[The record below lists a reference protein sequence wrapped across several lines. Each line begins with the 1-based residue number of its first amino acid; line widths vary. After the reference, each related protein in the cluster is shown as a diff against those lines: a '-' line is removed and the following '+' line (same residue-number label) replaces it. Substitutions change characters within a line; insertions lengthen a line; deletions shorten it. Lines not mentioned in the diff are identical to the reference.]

1 MPENLYPQLP
11 TVPPM
16 NQESFNIEMVRKYYQ
31 DIANLKE
38 QYTEKQR
45 KYKNAY
51 NRLVHTSTGASSVAL
66 VSGVSTIGT
75 SVTVVGFPIS
85 AIVSTVSTCVGAC
98 LLLTS
103 EKYKK
108 KLLKCYEL
116 LDKITTSLATFET
129 LISLSL
135 DHGSVIDAKEFD
147 KLQTLYLQLMTH
159 VRNTD
164 RKMKVQTEENFQK
177 TIMDEIV
184 NLKRLWNKS
193 SWLQSMFFI

>member
-1 MPENLYPQLP
+1 
-11 TVPPM
+11 
-16 NQESFNIEMVRKYYQ
+16 MVRKYHQ

-38 QYTEKQR
+38 QYTGKQR

-51 NRLVHTSTGASSVAL
+51 NRLIHASTSASFVAL
-66 VSGVSTIGT
+66 ASGISTIRT
-75 SVTVVGFPIS
+75 SVTVVGLPIS
-85 AIVSTVSTCVGAC
+85 ATLGVVSTISTCVGAC

-103 EKYKK
+103 KKYKK

-116 LDKITTSLATFET
+116 LDKITTSLVTFET
-129 LISLSL
+129 LISLSI
-135 DHGSVIDAKEFD
+135 DDDSVTDAKEFH

-159 VRNTD
+159 VRNID

-184 NLKRLWNKS
+184 NLKKALEQR
-193 SWLQSMFFI
+193 

>member
-11 TVPPM
+11 SAPPM

-38 QYTEKQR
+38 KYTENQR

-51 NRLVHTSTGASSVAL
+51 NRLLHASTGANSVAL
-66 VSGVSTIGT
+66 ASGISTTGT

-85 AIVSTVSTCVGAC
+85 ASLAIVSTVSTCVGAC

-103 EKYKK
+103 KKYKK

-116 LDKITTSLATFET
+116 LDKITTYLLTFET
-129 LISLSL
+129 LISLSM
-135 DHGSVIDAKEFD
+135 DYDSVIDAKEFH
-147 KLQTLYLQLMTH
+147 KLQTLFLQLITH
-159 VRNTD
+159 VRNVD
-164 RKMKVQTEENFQK
+164 RKMKVPTEENFQK

-184 NLKRLWNKS
+184 NL
-193 SWLQSMFFI
+193 